1 MDGVKGARG
10 EDVMSRIKCVSE
22 ASKCMCVYACASS
35 SGK

>member
-22 ASKCMCVYACASS
+22 ASKCVCVCARASG